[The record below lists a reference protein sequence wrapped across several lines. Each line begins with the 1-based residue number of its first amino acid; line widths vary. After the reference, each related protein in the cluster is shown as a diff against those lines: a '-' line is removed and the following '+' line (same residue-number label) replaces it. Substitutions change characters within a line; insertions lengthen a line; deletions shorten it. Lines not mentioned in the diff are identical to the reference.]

1 MKNEVSSFL
10 KIVIKYNDIGTK
22 ALFAEATWNDDKKFV
37 PKPIELKY
45 YKFRNITILLKNTGS
60 TFTWKIVAVK
70 RVQPY
75 CEARTTEKNY
85 LQFQQSIR
93 LVWQRSGYK
102 PALIL
107 K

>member
-1 MKNEVSSFL
+1 MKNEASSFL

-60 TFTWKIVAVK
+60 TFTWKIVAVNK
-70 RVQPY
+70 VLWSAYNRKKLPTISAIDPACIYDNVQD
-75 CEARTTEKNY
+75 TN
-85 LQFQQSIR
+85 LR
-93 LVWQRSGYK
+93 LS
-102 PALIL
+102 
-107 K
+107 

>member
-1 MKNEVSSFL
+1 MKNEASSFL

-60 TFTWKIVAVK
+60 TLK
-70 RVQPY
+70 RVQPKKITY
-75 CEARTTEKNY
+75 N
-85 LQFQQSIR
+85 FSN
-93 LVWQRSGYK
+93 RSGLYGNVQDTN
-102 PALIL
+102 LRL
-107 K
+107 S